1 MSCEVKFAVVGLTL
15 TTMHILAIARMCVYV
30 CVCAVR
36 ASVRVHVRA
45 RVNLPPPF
53 APHLLRN
60 NSTEPKNTP
69 KRLSL
74 GFHSKIPLRCFVS
87 ITPPLYSTHSDQM
100 KRILIKLR
108 KNKHNLIPKN

>member
-1 MSCEVKFAVVGLTL
+1 VCVCVFVWVCVGVCVCVCVFV
-15 TTMHILAIARMCVYV
+15 CVYV

-60 NSTEPKNTP
+60 NSAEPKNTP

-74 GFHSKIPLRCFVS
+74 GFHSKIPLHCFVS
-87 ITPPLYSTHSDQM
+87 ITPPLYSTHSDQ
-100 KRILIKLR
+100 IIKLR
-108 KNKHNLIPKN
+108 KKQHNLIPQN